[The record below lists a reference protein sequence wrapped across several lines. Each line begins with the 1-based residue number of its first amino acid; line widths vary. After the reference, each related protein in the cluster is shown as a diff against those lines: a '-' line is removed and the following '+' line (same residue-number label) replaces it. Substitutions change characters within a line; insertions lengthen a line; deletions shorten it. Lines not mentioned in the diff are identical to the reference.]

1 MTGRGEKNKKQIRGS
16 WKKGVS
22 NHIEVPPLPLT
33 SQGINDNNQDLTG
46 SDTMLK
52 NSNNWDNE

>member
-1 MTGRGEKNKKQIRGS
+1 MTGRGEKNKKQIRD
-16 WKKGVS
+16 
-22 NHIEVPPLPLT
+22 IEVPPLPLT
-33 SQGINDNNQDLTG
+33 SQGINDNNQDLTS